1 MNMSNEIANMI
12 LSMLEND
19 GFTEIQRNELAQT
32 IGCVPS
38 QINYVI
44 SSRFTPEHGYI
55 VESRRGGGGYIRITR
70 IKTDKNTALMHII
83 NSIGRELDNI
93 TAQVMIK
100 NLLSSSIIGEEAARI
115 MLSAT
120 SERSLGLVPTPQRD
134 KVRATMYKNML
145 LSII

>member
-1 MNMSNEIANMI
+1 MI
-12 LSMLEND
+12 LSDLL
-19 GFTEIQRNELAQT
+19 TEYIMELIDAEGNAEIRRNELADHF
-32 IGCVPS
+32 GCVPS

-44 SSRFTPEHGYI
+44 TSRFTPEQGYV
-55 VESRRGGGGYIRITR
+55 VESKRGGGGYIRITR

>member
-1 MNMSNEIANMI
+1 
-12 LSMLEND
+12 
-19 GFTEIQRNELAQT
+19 
-32 IGCVPS
+32 
-38 QINYVI
+38 
-44 SSRFTPEHGYI
+44 
-55 VESRRGGGGYIRITR
+55 
-70 IKTDKNTALMHII
+70 MHII
-83 NSIGRELDNI
+83 NSIGQELDNI

>member
-1 MNMSNEIANMI
+1 MRLSDLLTEYIMELIDAEGNAEIR
-12 LSMLEND
+12 
-19 GFTEIQRNELAQT
+19 RNELADHF
-32 IGCVPS
+32 GCVPS
-38 QINYVI
+38 QIIYVI
-44 SSRFTPEHGYI
+44 TSRFTSELGYV
-55 VESRRGGGGYIRITR
+55 VESKRGGGGYIRITR

>member
-1 MNMSNEIANMI
+1 MRLSDLLTEYIMELIDAEGNAEIR
-12 LSMLEND
+12 
-19 GFTEIQRNELAQT
+19 RNELADHF
-32 IGCVPS
+32 GCVPS

-44 SSRFTPEHGYI
+44 TSRFTPEQGYV
-55 VESRRGGGGYIRITR
+55 VESKRGGGGYIRITR

-83 NSIGRELDNI
+83 NSIGQELDNI

>member
-1 MNMSNEIANMI
+1 MRLSDLLTEYIMEMIDAEGNAEIR
-12 LSMLEND
+12 
-19 GFTEIQRNELAQT
+19 RNELADHF
-32 IGCVPS
+32 GCVPS

-44 SSRFTPEHGYI
+44 TSRFTPEQGYV
-55 VESRRGGGGYIRITR
+55 VESKRGGGGYIRITR

-83 NSIGRELDNI
+83 NSIGQELDNI

-120 SERSLGLVPTPQRD
+120 SERSLGLVPTSQRD

>member
-1 MNMSNEIANMI
+1 MRLSDLLTEYIMELIDAEGNAEIR
-12 LSMLEND
+12 
-19 GFTEIQRNELAQT
+19 RNELADHF
-32 IGCVPS
+32 GCVPS

-44 SSRFTPEHGYI
+44 TSRFTPEQGYV
-55 VESRRGGGGYIRITR
+55 VESKRGGGGYIRITR

-145 LSII
+145 LSIF

>member
-1 MNMSNEIANMI
+1 MRLSDLLTEYIMEMIDAEGNAEIR
-12 LSMLEND
+12 
-19 GFTEIQRNELAQT
+19 RNELADHF
-32 IGCVPS
+32 GCVPS

-44 SSRFTPEHGYI
+44 TSRFTPEQGYV
-55 VESRRGGGGYIRITR
+55 VESKRGGGGYIRITR

>member
-1 MNMSNEIANMI
+1 MRLSDLLTEYIMEMIDAEGNAEIR
-12 LSMLEND
+12 
-19 GFTEIQRNELAQT
+19 RNELADHF
-32 IGCVPS
+32 GCVPS

-44 SSRFTPEHGYI
+44 TSRFTPEQGYV
-55 VESRRGGGGYIRITR
+55 VESKRGGGGYIRITR

-83 NSIGRELDNI
+83 NSIGQELDNI

>member
-1 MNMSNEIANMI
+1 MRLSDLLTEYIMELIDAEGNAEIR
-12 LSMLEND
+12 
-19 GFTEIQRNELAQT
+19 RNELADHF
-32 IGCVPS
+32 GCVPS

-44 SSRFTPEHGYI
+44 TSRFTPEQGYV
-55 VESRRGGGGYIRITR
+55 VESKRGGGGYIRITR

-83 NSIGRELDNI
+83 NSIGQELDNI

-100 NLLSSSIIGEEAARI
+100 NLLSSSIIGEDAARI